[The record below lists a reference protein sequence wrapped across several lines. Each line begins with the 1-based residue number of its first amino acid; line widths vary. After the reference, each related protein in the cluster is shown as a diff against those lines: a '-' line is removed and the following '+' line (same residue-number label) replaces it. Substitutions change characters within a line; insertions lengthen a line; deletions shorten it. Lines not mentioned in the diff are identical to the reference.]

1 MNNFNT
7 LFSLIRGRSNQR
19 FFNMFGNKRT
29 NNGSMILWS
38 LLGLT
43 TLGVIGSRNTRW
55 YKKSGKDIPTFE
67 IIREYH

>member
-1 MNNFNT
+1 MIVSKQEQIGGIRMNNFNT

-19 FFNMFGNKRT
+19 FFNMFGNKKT

-43 TLGVIGSRNTRW
+43 TLGVIGSYW
-55 YKKSGKDIPTFE
+55 
-67 IIREYH
+67 